1 MQQPIVEEMRAV
13 TQRFKAEELAIVRD
27 FMRETK
33 EVFERQVTGAIK
45 DKIKEKKVPHGESGG
60 GGGPVS

>member
-1 MQQPIVEEMRAV
+1 MRAV

-33 EVFERQVTGAIK
+33 EVFERQVAGVRAAKKGHDRTH
-45 DKIKEKKVPHGESGG
+45 EKGYDRDA
-60 GGGPVS
+60 